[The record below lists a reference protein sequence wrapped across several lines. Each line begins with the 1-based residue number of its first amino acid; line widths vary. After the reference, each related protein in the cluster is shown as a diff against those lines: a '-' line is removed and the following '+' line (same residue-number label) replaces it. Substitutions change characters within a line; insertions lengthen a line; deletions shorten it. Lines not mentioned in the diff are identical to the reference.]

1 MSEIV
6 NKYKFGLN
14 VIKKEIKSIPVSPGI
29 YKMIDENG
37 EVLYVG
43 KAKNLKKRV
52 SSYSKLNNQS
62 QRILNMISLVRKV
75 ELSITSTEAE
85 ALLLE
90 SNVIKANKPKF
101 NILLKDDKSFPSIL
115 LTSNHDFPQ
124 IKKHRGRKSQKGYY
138 FGPFSSAGSVNRS
151 LDALQKG
158 FLLRNC
164 TDNVFKLTTKPCLQY
179 QIKRCTAPC
188 VGLVSRKD
196 YQIQVDQAKNF
207 LNGDSDKIK
216 EVFAEK
222 MQEYSS
228 NLDFENAAVWRN
240 KIRALT
246 SIQSFQSVNINEI
259 GNVDII
265 AVYRKLNKTSI
276 NISFMRNGSNFG
288 DHNFFLSHPLEV
300 KINEIMLEFLGQF
313 YENKIPP
320 KEIIVSHEPKDKS
333 LLIEALSLL
342 SNHQIR
348 IHSPKKGIKK
358 KLVNISMTNAKTSL
372 NRKISDNE
380 KIFNNLAELKKIFNL
395 TKDIYRI
402 EIYDNSHIQGKFAV
416 GAMVVFNKD
425 GFDKSSYRKY
435 NLTINENISGGNDFG
450 MMQEVFSRRFKN
462 FDNAKNNNPLPDLIL
477 VDGGRGHLNTVSE
490 ILTNFKLD
498 KIKICAVSK
507 GKERNAGEEKF
518 HLLGQKSFT
527 LEKNS
532 SIMFFLQKLRDE
544 AHRFAITSHRIRRK
558 QSISYNPINEIDGIG
573 KVRKMALLK
582 YFGSAREVSRASIED
597 LKKVN
602 GISNNAARKIYDY
615 FTNK

>member
-14 VIKKEIKSIPVSPGI
+14 VIKKEIKSIPLSPGI

-75 ELSITSTEAE
+75 ELSITNSEAE

-216 EVFAEK
+216 EIFAEK

-288 DHNFFLSHPLEV
+288 DHNFFLSHPLEI
-300 KINEIMLEFLGQF
+300 KIDEIILKFLSQF

-320 KEIIVSHEPKDKS
+320 KEIIVSHEPLLNGVPFEEWISFYKHDFLILNVKEEGLEKYLMDILKKHEIKDFFFLDQSFPFLLKTIKS
-333 LLIEALSLL
+333 GEKRCA
-342 SNHQIR
+342 IR
-348 IHSPKKGIKK
+348 ISEFESIDSAYNLAGMIEWVWIDYFNKFPLNQNDFIVLK
-358 KLVNISMTNAKTSL
+358 KLKSQYKIGFFIDSFIDFKPAKWITESICSL
-372 NRKISDNE
+372 
-380 KIFNNLAELKKIFNL
+380 FLLAYKKTF
-395 TKDIYRI
+395 
-402 EIYDNSHIQGKFAV
+402 
-416 GAMVVFNKD
+416 
-425 GFDKSSYRKY
+425 
-435 NLTINENISGGNDFG
+435 
-450 MMQEVFSRRFKN
+450 
-462 FDNAKNNNPLPDLIL
+462 
-477 VDGGRGHLNTVSE
+477 
-490 ILTNFKLD
+490 
-498 KIKICAVSK
+498 
-507 GKERNAGEEKF
+507 
-518 HLLGQKSFT
+518 
-527 LEKNS
+527 
-532 SIMFFLQKLRDE
+532 
-544 AHRFAITSHRIRRK
+544 
-558 QSISYNPINEIDGIG
+558 SIS
-573 KVRKMALLK
+573 
-582 YFGSAREVSRASIED
+582 S
-597 LKKVN
+597 
-602 GISNNAARKIYDY
+602 
-615 FTNK
+615 

>member
-6 NKYKFGLN
+6 NKYKYGLN

-29 YKMIDENG
+29 YKMIDEND

-188 VGLVSRKD
+188 VGLVSRED

-216 EVFAEK
+216 EIFAEK

-300 KINEIMLEFLGQF
+300 KIDEIMLEFLSQF

-395 TKDIYRI
+395 NKDIYRI

-518 HLLGQKSFT
+518 HLIGQKSFT